1 MVSEQIEPLKT
12 AKGVE
17 TDVEEVWRTDVEEVR
32 KIVGRALSDNV
43 VKKLIEWKHHH

>member
-1 MVSEQIEPLKT
+1 L
-12 AKGVE
+12 E